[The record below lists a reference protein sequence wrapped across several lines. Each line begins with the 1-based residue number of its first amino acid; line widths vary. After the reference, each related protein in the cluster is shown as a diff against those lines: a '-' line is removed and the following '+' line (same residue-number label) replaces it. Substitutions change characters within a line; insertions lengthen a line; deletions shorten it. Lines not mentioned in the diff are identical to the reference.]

1 MVLSSALDSGY
12 IFMVLIAILTS
23 VISAYYYL
31 VLVKQIFFDKTDYII
46 NPALETTTLKATI
59 ASNANGRDK
68 ANSNEIIVDTSNIQ
82 LNGFLTLTI
91 SLLTLI
97 ILLFIL
103 IPQEWLN
110 MATILALILF
120 NQ

>member
-12 IFMVLIAILTS
+12 VFMVLIAILSS
-23 VISAYYYL
+23 VVSAYYYL
-31 VLVKQIFFDKTDYII
+31 VIVKQIFFNKTDYVL
-46 NPALETTTLKATI
+46 NPALETTTLKANLENKLNKNND
-59 ASNANGRDK
+59 SK
-68 ANSNEIIVDTSNIQ
+68 EIIININNIQ
-82 LNGFLTLTI
+82 LSGFLTITI

-120 NQ
+120 NT